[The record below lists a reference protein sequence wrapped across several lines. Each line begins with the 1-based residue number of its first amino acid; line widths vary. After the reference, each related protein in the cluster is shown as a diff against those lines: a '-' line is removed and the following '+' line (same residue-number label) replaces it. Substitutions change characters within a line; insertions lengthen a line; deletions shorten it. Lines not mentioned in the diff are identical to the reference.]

1 MSVMEMSHRS
11 KCSRRLLRSRT
22 DIRELMHIPDN
33 YKVLFLTGR
42 SISAVCHDPY
52 EPDEE

>member
-11 KCSRRLLRSRT
+11 PVYDAIIKQTEADFRK
-22 DIRELMHIPDN
+22 LMNIPDN

-42 SISAVCHDPY
+42 RVNSVRGCSRSTS
-52 EPDEE
+52 